1 MSYDDKTKDD
11 LLNELKQQLAV
22 VMQTN
27 TDLEALLT
35 EHKQALEE
43 LKEEEKGLR
52 LSEEKFR
59 LMFDNTND
67 LVIHVDRYGIFIDAN
82 RKVEELIGDDRDR
95 IVGKHFTDFGNFEP
109 DTVQAVKQLF
119 REAVDTNITPSREVE
134 LKHAN
139 GSTVIVDPSI
149 SLIKRDG
156 QVEGVFVMMKDITE
170 RKKSEE
176 TMAELYNQE
185 RDLRKQIETEMN
197 RRVDFTRTLT
207 HELKTPLTPVLASVD
222 SLLSE
227 LDDKRLISLARNI
240 SQGANSLNSRI
251 DELLD
256 LARGEIGMLEL
267 NLDSVDF
274 LQILQEC
281 ADSVAPIAKSHGQS
295 LTLDL
300 PTSSPQVQL
309 DVSRIQQVL
318 LNLLGNAIKFTPP
331 KGAIKLKA
339 REKEGSI
346 IVEVQD
352 TGHGISKE
360 HQQQVFEPYRRLSSA
375 GRHNGGL
382 GLGLAL
388 CRTLI
393 ELHGGNIWVR
403 SRAGKGA
410 TFGFSLPLEHSI
422 QQATASPNEGY
433 LWKVLIIED
442 EQEIIDSVSL
452 AFDKDW
458 PEAELIPALFGKAG
472 LDLVESEEPDIVLLD
487 LALPDTDGIEVL
499 KSIRLFS
506 SVPVIILSVRQGESD
521 MIRGLELGANDY
533 ITKPFRKKELLSRL
547 KLQLRNR
554 MSTGE
559 ESTIIC
565 GSLCLDPSTFQLTYR
580 GREISLTVV
589 EGRIMQQLM
598 TNAGHVITHA
608 RLAEAVWGDDHNES
622 RGTVESLR
630 VYIRYLRRK
639 LEADSSKPRLIL
651 TKSGVGYSLA
661 KPV

>member
-1 MSYDDKTKDD
+1 MKRKEKNADESTGQ
-11 LLNELKQQLAV
+11 LKAHLIECQNA
-22 VMQTN
+22 
-27 TDLEALLT
+27 LEAL
-35 EHKQALEE
+35 
-43 LKEEEKGLR
+43 KESERDLR

-59 LMFDNTND
+59 LMFDNAND
-67 LVIHVDRYGIFIDAN
+67 LVMHVDRYGIVIDAN
-82 RKVEELIGDDRDR
+82 RKVEELIGKGHDR

-109 DTVQAVKQLF
+109 DTVQAVKQFF
-119 REAVDTNITPSREVE
+119 REAVDTNTTISREVE

-139 GSTVIVDPSI
+139 GSTVIIDPSI

-185 RDLRKQIETEMN
+185 RELRKQIETEMN
-197 RRVDFTRTLT
+197 RRIDFTRTLA

-227 LDDKRLISLARNI
+227 LDEKRLISLARNI

-274 LQILQEC
+274 LQILQEA
-281 ADSVAPIAKSHGQS
+281 ADSVAPIVKSRGQS

-300 PTSSPQVQL
+300 PTSAPQVQL

-318 LNLLGNAIKFTPP
+318 LNLLSNAIKFTPQ
-331 KGAIKLKA
+331 KGTIKLKA
-339 REKEGSI
+339 REKESSI
-346 IVEVQD
+346 IIEVQD

-360 HQQQVFEPYRRLSSA
+360 QQQRVFEPYRRLASA
-375 GRHNGGL
+375 GRQTGGL

-388 CRTLI
+388 CKTLI
-393 ELHGGNIWVR
+393 ELHGGEIWVR
-403 SRAGKGA
+403 SHVGKGA

-422 QQATASPNEGY
+422 QQAVGSSIEGY

-452 AFDKDW
+452 AFEKDW
-458 PEAELIPALFGKAG
+458 PEAELISVLFGRSG

-487 LALPDTDGIEVL
+487 LELPDTDGIEVL

-547 KLQLRNR
+547 KVQLRNR
-554 MSTGE
+554 MSTRE
-559 ESTIIC
+559 ESPIIC
-565 GSLCLDPSTFQLTYR
+565 GSLCLDPTTFQLTYG

-598 TNAGHVITHA
+598 TNAGHVTTHA
-608 RLAEAVWGDDHNES
+608 RLAEAVWGDDHNDS

-639 LEADSSKPRLIL
+639 LEVDSSKPRLIL

-661 KPV
+661 KPG

>member
-1 MSYDDKTKDD
+1 MGHHDNTKDD
-11 LLNELKQQLAV
+11 QVNELKQQLATA
-22 VMQTN
+22 MQTN

-35 EHKQALEE
+35 EHKRALEE
-43 LKEEEKGLR
+43 LREAEKGLR

-59 LMFDNTND
+59 LMFNNTND
-67 LVIHVDRYGIFIDAN
+67 LVIHVDRYGMFIDAN
-82 RKVEELIGDDRDR
+82 RKVEELIGKDRER
-95 IVGKHFTDFGNFEP
+95 IVGKHFTDFGNFKP
-109 DTVQAVKQLF
+109 DDIPAVKHLF
-119 REAVDTNITPSREVE
+119 REAVDDNITPSREVE

-139 GSTVIVDPSI
+139 GGMVIVDPSI
-149 SLIKRDG
+149 SFIKRDG
-156 QVEGVFVMMKDITE
+156 QVESVFVMMKDITE

-176 TMAELYNQE
+176 TLAELYKQE
-185 RDLRKQIETEMN
+185 RDLRKQIETEMKK
-197 RRVDFTRTLT
+197 RVDFTRTMA

-227 LDDKRLISLARNI
+227 LDEERFVSLARNI

-267 NLDSVDF
+267 NFESVDF
-274 LQILQEC
+274 LQILQE
-281 ADSVAPIAKSHGQS
+281 ATDSVAPIAKSRGQS

-300 PTSSPQVQL
+300 PTSAPQVQL
-309 DVSRIQQVL
+309 DVSRMQQVL
-318 LNLLGNAIKFTPP
+318 LNLLGNAIKFTPQ
-331 KGAIKLKA
+331 KGTIKLKA
-339 REKEGSI
+339 REKDGSI
-346 IVEVQD
+346 VIEVQD

-360 HQQQVFEPYRRLSSA
+360 QQQQVFEPYRRLASA
-375 GRHNGGL
+375 GRQTGGL

-388 CRTLI
+388 CKTLI
-393 ELHGGNIWVR
+393 ELHGGKIWVR
-403 SRAGKGA
+403 SRVGKGA
-410 TFGFSLPLEHSI
+410 TFGFSLPLEHSA
-422 QQATASPNEGY
+422 QQAVSSTGERY

-458 PEAELIPALFGKAG
+458 PEAKLIPALFGKTG

-487 LALPDTDGIEVL
+487 LELPDTDGLEVL

-547 KLQLRNR
+547 KVQLRNR
-554 MSTGE
+554 TSTVD
-559 ESTIIC
+559 ESPITC
-565 GSLCLDPSTFQLTYR
+565 GSLSLDPATFQLTCG

-598 TNAGHVITHA
+598 TNAGHVTTHA
-608 RLAEAVWGDDHNES
+608 RLAEAVWGDDHKDS

-639 LEADSSKPRLIL
+639 LEVDSSKPRLIL

-661 KPV
+661 KPG

>member
-1 MSYDDKTKDD
+1 MKMAK
-11 LLNELKQQLAV
+11 K
-22 VMQTN
+22 N
-27 TDLEALLT
+27 TDESIDQVRAQLIECQNALEAL
-35 EHKQALEE
+35 
-43 LKEEEKGLR
+43 KEYDRGLR

-59 LMFDNTND
+59 LMFDNNTD
-67 LVIHVDRYGIFIDAN
+67 LVMHVDRYGKVIDAN
-82 RKVEELIGDDRDR
+82 RKVEELIGKDREK
-95 IVGKHFTDFGNFEP
+95 IVGKHFTDFGNFQP
-109 DTVQAVKQLF
+109 DSVQAVKQLF
-119 REAVDTNITPSREVE
+119 REAVDTNTTISREVE

-139 GSTVIVDPSI
+139 GSTVIIDPST
-149 SLIKRDG
+149 SLIRRDG
-156 QVEGVFVMMKDITE
+156 QVEGVFVVMKDITE

-185 RDLRKQIETEMN
+185 KELRKQIETEMN
-197 RRVDFTRTLT
+197 RRIDFTRILA
-207 HELKTPLTPVLASVD
+207 HELKTPLTPVLASID

-227 LDDKRLISLARNI
+227 LDEERLISLAWNI

-251 DELLD
+251 DEMLD
-256 LARGEIGMLEL
+256 LARGEIGILEL
-267 NLDSVDF
+267 NLDSVDI
-274 LQILQEC
+274 LEILQE
-281 ADSVAPIAKSHGQS
+281 ATNSVAPIAKNRNQS

-300 PTSSPQVQL
+300 PASFPQVQL

-318 LNLLGNAIKFTPP
+318 LNLLGNAIKYTPP
-331 KGAIKLKA
+331 EGAIKLKA
-339 REKEGSI
+339 RQKERSI

-352 TGHGISKE
+352 TGQGISKE
-360 HQQQVFEPYRRLSSA
+360 QQQQVFEPYHRLASA
-375 GRHNGGL
+375 GRHTGGL

-388 CRTLI
+388 CKTLV
-393 ELHGGNIWVR
+393 ELHGGNIWVK
-403 SRAGKGA
+403 SRTGKGA
-410 TFGFSLPLEHSI
+410 TFGFSLPLEHFAQHTTGSV
-422 QQATASPNEGY
+422 NEGY

-452 AFDKDW
+452 AFDRDW
-458 PEAELIPALFGKAG
+458 PEAELISALFGTAG

-487 LALPDTDGIEVL
+487 LELPDNDGIEVL

-506 SVPVIILSVRQGESD
+506 LVPVIILSVRQSESD

-547 KLQLRNR
+547 KVQLRNR
-554 MSTGE
+554 VATGE
-559 ESTIIC
+559 ESPIIC
-565 GSLCLDPSTFQLTYR
+565 GSLCLDPSTFQLTYG

-598 TNAGHVITHA
+598 TNAGHVITHT
-608 RLAEAVWGDDHNES
+608 RLAEAVWGDDHKDS

-661 KPV
+661 KPG